1 MPLAESVH
9 ELLELSGTL
18 DLEEDLIVVIRH
30 FDVEMLG
37 WSWLLWGWTSVVGHL
52 GGLLD
57 LVRSSSCI

>member
-37 WSWLLWGWTSVVGHL
+37 GSRLLWGWTSVVRHL
-52 GGLLD
+52 GGL
-57 LVRSSSCI
+57 